1 MRRRQPRT
9 RRSTL
14 AGPTRRERAAS
25 RNPRANG
32 PPWSPRTH
40 HQLRRPQSTRRPR
53 LPTRTPATCLP
64 APRQRRR
71 PPSRQSQRS
80 ASMASPDPDAGI
92 DLEQGLFSH
101 LLELRSRLLK
111 ATLSVFV
118 VLVAL
123 VPFANRL
130 YSALA
135 APLVARLPQGAHL
148 IATEVASPFITPLKL
163 AAYTALFICM
173 PVILYQLW
181 AFVSPGL
188 YKKEKRLAKPLLIA
202 AMVLFYLGC
211 AFAYFLVLP
220 AAFRFLT
227 AVTPEGVEMMT
238 DITHYLDF
246 VMLMFFAFGLCFE
259 VPVAV
264 VVLAAVGVVDVAKL
278 RRSRRYAIVG
288 AFAVAALITPPDIT
302 SMIMLAIPMCLLYE
316 LGILAVR
323 WLRAGQP

>member
-1 MRRRQPRT
+1 M
-9 RRSTL
+9 
-14 AGPTRRERAAS
+14 AA
-25 RNPRANG
+25 
-32 PPWSPRTH
+32 TE
-40 HQLRRPQSTRRPR
+40 
-53 LPTRTPATCLP
+53 
-64 APRQRRR
+64 
-71 PPSRQSQRS
+71 
-80 ASMASPDPDAGI
+80 PD
-92 DLEQGLFSH
+92 DLGDDLQQGLFSH
-101 LLELRSRLLK
+101 LIELRSRLLK
-111 ATLSVFV
+111 AVACVLI

-130 YSALA
+130 YSELA

-163 AAYTALFICM
+163 AFYAALFISM
-173 PVILYQLW
+173 PVILYQFW

-188 YKKEKRLAKPLLIA
+188 YKHEKRLARPLLVA
-202 AMVLFYLGC
+202 TLVLFYCGC

-227 AVTPEGVEMMT
+227 AVTPAGVEMMT

-264 VVLAAVGVVDVAKL
+264 VILAAVGLVDIAKL
-278 RRSRRYAIVG
+278 RSARRYAIVG

-302 SMIMLAIPMCLLYE
+302 SMILLAIPMCLLYE
-316 LGILAVR
+316 LGIVAVR
-323 WLRAGQP
+323 WLLPKKVAETM

>member
-1 MRRRQPRT
+1 M
-9 RRSTL
+9 
-14 AGPTRRERAAS
+14 
-25 RNPRANG
+25 
-32 PPWSPRTH
+32 
-40 HQLRRPQSTRRPR
+40 
-53 LPTRTPATCLP
+53 
-64 APRQRRR
+64 APSEPELNLQ
-71 PPSRQSQRS
+71 
-80 ASMASPDPDAGI
+80 
-92 DLEQGLFSH
+92 EGLFSH
-101 LLELRSRLLK
+101 LIELRSRLIK
-111 ATLSVFV
+111 AIFALVI

-130 YSALA
+130 YSWLA
-135 APLVARLPQGAHL
+135 APLVSRLPQGAHL

-163 AAYTALFICM
+163 AFYTALFISM

-188 YKKEKRLAKPLLIA
+188 YKHEKRLARPLLVA
-202 AMVLFYLGC
+202 ALILFYTGC

-227 AVTPEGVEMMT
+227 AVTPQGVEMMT

-264 VVLAAVGVVDVAKL
+264 VVLAAVGIVDLDKL
-278 RRSRRYAIVG
+278 RKGRRYAVVG
-288 AFAVAALITPPDIT
+288 AFAIAAVVTPPDIT

-316 LGILAVR
+316 LGVLAVR
-323 WLRAGQP
+323 WLLKPQAADAPSHP

>member
-1 MRRRQPRT
+1 M
-9 RRSTL
+9 
-14 AGPTRRERAAS
+14 A
-25 RNPRANG
+25 
-32 PPWSPRTH
+32 PPESE
-40 HQLRRPQSTRRPR
+40 
-53 LPTRTPATCLP
+53 AE
-64 APRQRRR
+64 
-71 PPSRQSQRS
+71 
-80 ASMASPDPDAGI
+80 I
-92 DLEQGLFSH
+92 DLQQGLFSH

-111 ATLSVFV
+111 AAVSVFV
-118 VLVAL
+118 VLIAL

-130 YSALA
+130 YSELA

-148 IATEVASPFITPLKL
+148 IATEVASPFVTPLKL
-163 AAYTALFICM
+163 AAYTAMFICM

-188 YKKEKRLAKPLLIA
+188 YKKEKRLARPLLVA
-202 AMVLFYLGC
+202 ALALFYIGC

-264 VVLAAVGVVDVAKL
+264 VILAATGIVSLAKL
-278 RRSRRYAIVG
+278 RSSRRYAIVG
-288 AFAVAALITPPDIT
+288 AFAISALITPPDIT
-302 SMIMLAIPMCLLYE
+302 SMIMLAIPMCFLYE
-316 LGILAVR
+316 AGILAVR
-323 WLRAGQP
+323 WLVKAEPAPA

>member
-1 MRRRQPRT
+1 MTTPE
-9 RRSTL
+9 
-14 AGPTRRERAAS
+14 PERDIK
-25 RNPRANG
+25 P
-32 PPWSPRTH
+32 
-40 HQLRRPQSTRRPR
+40 
-53 LPTRTPATCLP
+53 
-64 APRQRRR
+64 
-71 PPSRQSQRS
+71 
-80 ASMASPDPDAGI
+80 

-111 ATLSVFV
+111 AIAT
-118 VLVAL
+118 VLIVLAAL

-163 AAYTALFICM
+163 AFYTALFIAM
-173 PVILYQLW
+173 PMIVYQLW

-188 YKKEKRLAKPLLIA
+188 YKHEKRLARPLLVA
-202 AMVLFYLGC
+202 AVILFYCGC

-227 AVTPEGVEMMT
+227 AVTPAGVEMMT

-246 VMLMFFAFGLCFE
+246 VMLVFFAFGLCFE
-259 VPVAV
+259 IPVAV
-264 VVLAAVGVVDVAKL
+264 VILAAIGLVDLAKL
-278 RRSRRYAIVG
+278 RSGRRYAIVG
-288 AFAVAALITPPDIT
+288 AFAVAAVVTPPDIT

-316 LGILAVR
+316 LGIVAVR
-323 WLRAGQP
+323 VLVRPRAQTTSSVA

>member
-1 MRRRQPRT
+1 K
-9 RRSTL
+9 
-14 AGPTRRERAAS
+14 AVA
-25 RNPRANG
+25 
-32 PPWSPRTH
+32 
-40 HQLRRPQSTRRPR
+40 
-53 LPTRTPATCLP
+53 CV
-64 APRQRRR
+64 
-71 PPSRQSQRS
+71 
-80 ASMASPDPDAGI
+80 
-92 DLEQGLFSH
+92 
-101 LLELRSRLLK
+101 LL
-111 ATLSVFV
+111 

-130 YSALA
+130 YSELA

-163 AAYTALFICM
+163 AFYAALFISM

-181 AFVSPGL
+181 AFISPGL
-188 YKKEKRLAKPLLIA
+188 YKHEKRLAQPLLVA
-202 AMVLFYLGC
+202 SLVLFYCGC

-227 AVTPEGVEMMT
+227 AVTPAGVEMMT

-264 VVLAAVGVVDVAKL
+264 VILAAVGLVDIAKL
-278 RRSRRYAIVG
+278 RNARRYAIVG

-302 SMIMLAIPMCLLYE
+302 SMVLLAIPMCLLYE

-323 WLRAGQP
+323 WLLPKKAAD